1 MSLRLILVSKSH
13 EIYLFLFNIQGT
25 NDVKSSGV
33 EAVLLLQEKIN
44 DEDKDTAVMQF
55 LVPKKIIGCLIGKGG
70 SIINDMRR
78 KTNADI
84 HITKDD
90 PKRANSLDELVQ
102 VPLLL
107 GFLLLNF
114 FCI

>member
-1 MSLRLILVSKSH
+1 M
-13 EIYLFLFNIQGT
+13 
-25 NDVKSSGV
+25 KSSGI

-44 DEDKDTAVMQF
+44 DEDKDTGVMQF

-78 KTNADI
+78 RTNADI

-102 VPLLL
+102 VPLLFIIL
-107 GFLLLNF
+107 SLSSFR
-114 FCI
+114 I